1 MNDSLNLRDQLA
13 QRNRQ
18 LQEIAAQLKTE
29 LFGIDA
35 IIDRVI
41 DAVRAWYVMP
51 ELVSRPVIVCLWGL
65 TGTGKTQ
72 LVRRL
77 AQLLGF
83 YDRFV
88 EVQMDGFSNGASWRG
103 AQSISGMLAQSGVRE
118 GEPGILALDEFQRFR
133 TIDAKRGELRV
144 ERYQDIWA
152 LLSDGRL
159 PPALSLLGD
168 IESSLAEAAFDAE
181 RAEATDVKL
190 RFKLRTWEAQELQRN
205 LKLGEPLMEIMA
217 WTPEQIQDRLRD
229 FRETGQQHWETDYS
243 RLLVF
248 VCGNLD
254 EMYEDLATSVDDCD
268 SDADTFHARTGKL
281 SLIDVKQA
289 LNRRFKPEQVAR
301 LGNEHVIY
309 PSLSRH
315 AYEQVIART
324 CERYAEETRARCG
337 LRFEVA
343 ASVREQ
349 IYANAVFPAQ
359 GTRPLFSSLHGILGT
374 GLAKAALW
382 AIEQGAAADDA
393 VRLTADARGMT
404 ATWAERSTAI
414 AAPFEISRLRQRNHP
429 DFRALL
435 AVHEAGHGLVHALLF
450 GRAPKEI
457 KIHVASFE
465 GGYNAYASRKVWSR
479 RNLLDSICTS
489 LAGRAAELLVFGPA
503 LSSSGAESDL
513 RKATETAARML
524 RFLGH
529 GMRIGRSDVC
539 AESDGNVCTD
549 VEASNAPIEALL
561 QGEHARATALLE
573 THRDALLALVDE
585 LMTTGQVTPARF
597 AAVVGLPLDT
607 PEDALDPYAQRLAA
621 FRRVGKT
628 IHGPGA
634 KDVAA
639 RGTVADDATA
649 PRNSANVAAL
659 RGSYVNDAAV
669 IGAPTVH
676 PSAEYSARPS
686 SVATSTPSD
695 APRFQHALASSDIST
710 EP

>member
-1 MNDSLNLRDQLA
+1 MNSASTQRESLAR
-13 QRNRQ
+13 RSRQ

-29 LFGIDA
+29 LFGIDT

-41 DAVRAWYVMP
+41 DSVRAWYVLP

-118 GEPGILALDEFQRFR
+118 GEPAILALDEFQRFR
-133 TIDAKRGELRV
+133 TIDSKRGELRV
-144 ERYQDIWA
+144 ERYQDVWA

-168 IESSLAEAAFDAE
+168 IESSIAEAAFDAE
-181 RAEATDVKL
+181 RAEASEAQLRYKL
-190 RFKLRTWEAQELQRN
+190 RSWEAQELQRQ
-205 LKLGEPLMEIMA
+205 LKIDAPLMEIMA
-217 WTPEQIQDRLRD
+217 WTPEQIQQRLHE
-229 FRETGQQHWETDYS
+229 FRESGQQHWETDYS

-254 EMYEDLATSVDDCD
+254 EMYEELATSVDDCD
-268 SDADTFHARTGKL
+268 SDADTFHALTGKL
-281 SLIDVKQA
+281 SVIDVKQA

-309 PSLSRH
+309 PSLPRR
-315 AYEQVIART
+315 AYEQLIEQGCA
-324 CERYAEETRARCG
+324 RYAQEAAARCG
-337 LRFEVA
+337 LHFDIT

-359 GTRPLFSSLHGILGT
+359 GARPLFSSLHAILGAT
-374 GLAKAALW
+374 LAKAALW
-382 AIEQGAAADDA
+382 ALENGAEAGES
-393 VRLTADARGMT
+393 VRLSAQPQGLAAHWRGDT
-404 ATWAERSTAI
+404 LAI
-414 AAPFEISRLRQRNHP
+414 AAPFEISRLRQRNNA

-450 GRAPKEI
+450 GRAPEEI

-465 GGYNAYASRKVWSR
+465 GGYNAYSARKVWSR

-489 LAGRAAELLVFGPA
+489 LAGRAAELLVFGAA

-524 RFLGH
+524 RHLGQ
-529 GMRIGRSDVC
+529 GARIGRSDV
-539 AESDGNVCTD
+539 STDGEDNVCTD

-561 QGEHARATALLE
+561 QGEHARATALLQA
-573 THRDALLALVDE
+573 HRTALLALVDE
-585 LMTTGQVTPARF
+585 LIEVGQVTPARF
-597 AAVVGLPLDT
+597 AAVVGWALDS
-607 PEDALDPYAQRLAA
+607 PQDALDPYAAKLAEFRL
-621 FRRVGKT
+621 
-628 IHGPGA
+628 
-634 KDVAA
+634 
-639 RGTVADDATA
+639 
-649 PRNSANVAAL
+649 
-659 RGSYVNDAAV
+659 
-669 IGAPTVH
+669 GAP
-676 PSAEYSARPS
+676 ARSRPGGDPREHLEPHRS
-686 SVATSTPSD
+686 GVQ
-695 APRFQHALASSDIST
+695 APQLLQ
-710 EP
+710 P

>member
-1 MNDSLNLRDQLA
+1 MSDSQNELRAQLA
-13 QRNRQ
+13 QKNQQ
-18 LQEIAAQLKTE
+18 LQAIATQLKTE
-29 LFGIDA
+29 LFGIDP

-41 DAVRAWYVMP
+41 DSVRAWYVLP

-88 EVQMDGFSNGASWRG
+88 EVQMDGFSNGAGWRG

-133 TIDAKRGELRV
+133 TIDNKRGEVRV
-144 ERYQDIWA
+144 ERYQDVWA

-168 IESSLAEAAFDAE
+168 IESAIAEAAFDAE
-181 RAEATDVKL
+181 RADAADAGL
-190 RFKLRTWEAQELQRN
+190 RFKLRSWEAQELQRQ
-205 LKLGEPLMEIMA
+205 LKLDAPLLEIMA
-217 WTPEQIQDRLRD
+217 WTPEQIQQRLRA
-229 FRETGQQHWETDYS
+229 FHESGQQQWETDYS

-254 EMYEDLATSVDDCD
+254 EMYEELATSVDDCD
-268 SDADTFHARTGKL
+268 SDADTFHSLTGKL
-281 SLIDVKQA
+281 SVIDVKQA

-309 PSLSRH
+309 PSLSRR
-315 AYEQVIART
+315 AYEQLIEQDCA
-324 CERYAEETRARCG
+324 RYARETEAHCG
-337 LRFEVA
+337 LHFELA

-359 GTRPLFSSLHGILGT
+359 GTRPLFSSLHAILGA

-382 AIEQGAAADDA
+382 ALERGAVAGDG
-393 VRLTADARGMT
+393 VGLTADGRSLVVHWRGQ
-404 ATWAERSTAI
+404 SQAI
-414 AAPFEISRLRQRNHP
+414 AAPFEISRLRQRSNA

-450 GRAPKEI
+450 DRAPTEI

-465 GGYNAYASRKVWSR
+465 GGYNAYTSRKVWSS

-489 LAGRAAELLVFGPA
+489 LAGRAAELLVFGPEM
-503 LSSSGAESDL
+503 SSSGAESDL
-513 RKATETAARML
+513 RKATEAAARML
-524 RFLGH
+524 RHLGH
-529 GMRIGRSDVC
+529 GARIGRVDVSVDS
-539 AESDGNVCTD
+539 EDNLCTD

-561 QGEHARATALLE
+561 QAEHARATQLLE
-573 THRDALLALVDE
+573 IHRGALLALVDE
-585 LMTTGQVTPARF
+585 LLAHGQVTPDRF
-597 AAVVGLPLDT
+597 ATVVGLPLGR
-607 PEDALDPYAQRLAA
+607 PEDALDPYAQKLAA
-621 FRRVGKT
+621 FRAQRLE
-628 IHGPGA
+628 
-634 KDVAA
+634 
-639 RGTVADDATA
+639 R
-649 PRNSANVAAL
+649 L
-659 RGSYVNDAAV
+659 RA
-669 IGAPTVH
+669 
-676 PSAEYSARPS
+676 
-686 SVATSTPSD
+686 
-695 APRFQHALASSDIST
+695 
-710 EP
+710 